1 MDGLADHFAAR
12 GIKPSSW
19 YFQTDRAPSHYK
31 NRFTMQSLFRFKT
44 KSGAST
50 IVWETCAPGHGK
62 GPWDGIG
69 AVVKRLLRQ
78 LERFEKLYARGARDV
93 FCALVAHAEEHKQ
106 IVGSNVTIADIVY
119 HYVLSANEP
128 ALPDMRNVWSAVK
141 RPALH
146 PNVTSVGAIRSSFC
160 FRTCGDNVLAVRE
173 LSDRCE
179 HCLAHRWS
187 QCTNAE
193 AGPWRYITMRLTA
206 GSKVAKTRSQRTV
219 ISMERVKLARAVAP
233 AEVIALESA
242 DDAEGFS
249 FWLALAE
256 GPAFTHTGPKKT
268 ENGRS
273 LVPGG
278 YYITV
283 CYYERFPPSSP
294 STFKLSDT
302 KWTENAEGVISRQVS
317 FSRSQVR
324 RSARAGPSDRN
335 PPKVIILSKD
345 EQTRLHEKPSLDSV

>member
-1 MDGLADHFAAR
+1 
-12 GIKPSSW
+12 
-19 YFQTDRAPSHYK
+19 
-31 NRFTMQSLFRFKT
+31 
-44 KSGAST
+44 
-50 IVWETCAPGHGK
+50 
-62 GPWDGIG
+62 
-69 AVVKRLLRQ
+69 
-78 LERFEKLYARGARDV
+78 
-93 FCALVAHAEEHKQ
+93 
-106 IVGSNVTIADIVY
+106 
-119 HYVLSANEP
+119 
-128 ALPDMRNVWSAVK
+128 
-141 RPALH
+141 
-146 PNVTSVGAIRSSFC
+146 
-160 FRTCGDNVLAVRE
+160 
-173 LSDRCE
+173 
-179 HCLAHRWS
+179 
-187 QCTNAE
+187 
-193 AGPWRYITMRLTA
+193 MRLTA